1 MKAHQLISG
10 FEDLTRAVVAARSKN
25 RLAREMGQ
33 DKNTINRW
41 LEGTRPAA
49 DGDVAEMVRP
59 ALEVR
64 PAFEDGI
71 DVGPFQTTPLVSS
84 PSGGVLSG
92 GLASR
97 LERA

>member
-1 MKAHQLISG
+1 MKAHQLISD

-41 LEGTRPAA
+41 LEGTQPAA

-59 ALEVR
+59 ALEG
-64 PAFEDGI
+64 GI
-71 DVGPFQTTPLVSS
+71 EVGPFQTAPRVSS
-84 PSGGVLSG
+84 PSGAVLSG
-92 GLASR
+92 GLASS